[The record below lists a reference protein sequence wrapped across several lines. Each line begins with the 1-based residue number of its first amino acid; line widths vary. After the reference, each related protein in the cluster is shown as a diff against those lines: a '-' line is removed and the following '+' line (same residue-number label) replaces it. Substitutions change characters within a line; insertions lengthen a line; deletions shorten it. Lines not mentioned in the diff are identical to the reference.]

1 MIQHDFSPAANPQCP
16 HVATV
21 AFGGSG
27 GIPVQ
32 DWGLCTYGTELI
44 WQLPSSASE
53 QSGSVD
59 ILAMLTWLTSHR
71 YLPSDSALWAIDYG
85 WEICSTGGADENFQ
99 VSSFSATRAFPVA
112 PAPARYR
119 LGLAARASHLAFAV
133 RRQADSAG
141 TAASLLRSQV
151 R

>member
-1 MIQHDFSPAANPQCP
+1 VH
-16 HVATV
+16 
-21 AFGGSG
+21 
-27 GIPVQ
+27 

-44 WQLPSSASE
+44 WQLPASASE

-99 VSSFSATRAFPVA
+99 VRSFSVTP
-112 PAPARYR
+112 R
-119 LGLAARASHLAFAV
+119 LSSSASPSPLPSWPG
-133 RRQADSAG
+133 RPRQPLG
-141 TAASLLRSQV
+141 VCRP
-151 R
+151 